1 MLSKYFSPEKN
12 LKSQGETIKGEGDKK
27 ILLITAVRTET
38 KYIVLFPEKSILDIF
53 SSLNKIVLKN
63 EV

>member
-1 MLSKYFSPEKN
+1 M
-12 LKSQGETIKGEGDKK
+12 KSQGETIKGEGDKK